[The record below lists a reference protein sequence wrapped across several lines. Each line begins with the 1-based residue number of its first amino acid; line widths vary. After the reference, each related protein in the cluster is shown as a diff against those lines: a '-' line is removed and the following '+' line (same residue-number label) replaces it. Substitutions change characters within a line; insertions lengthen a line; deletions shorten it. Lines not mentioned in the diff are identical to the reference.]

1 MAAGQ
6 MLLALDR
13 LLGPSHEL
21 VLVGSATS
29 ADALAA
35 STAIAHRF
43 LPRSVIAARLADAS
57 GTPYHSPLME
67 ELFVGR
73 KSTSGEP
80 VLYVCE
86 NFTCQEPAIG
96 PAAIAGSLDKVN

>member
-21 VLVGSATS
+21 VLVGSATN
-29 ADALAA
+29 ADVNAA
-35 STAIAHRF
+35 NAAIAHRF
-43 LPRSVIAARLADAS
+43 LPRSVFAARLADATGS
-57 GTPYHSPLME
+57 QYHSQLLD
-67 ELFVGR
+67 ELFTGR
-73 KSTSGEP
+73 QSASGEP

-96 PAAIAGSLDKVN
+96 LAAVTAALDELP